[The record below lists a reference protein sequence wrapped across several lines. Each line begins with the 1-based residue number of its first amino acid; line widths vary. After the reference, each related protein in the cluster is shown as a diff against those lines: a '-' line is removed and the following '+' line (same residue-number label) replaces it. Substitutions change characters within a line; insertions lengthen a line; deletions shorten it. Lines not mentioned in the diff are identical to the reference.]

1 MRAARGALPSTRKP
15 LKRLDLNLIKGG
27 SAYIVRQFN
36 FERNKLMTDIIFKL
50 FVKSYR
56 ESEDKNAAFADPA
69 VRRACGSTVAA
80 VGIFTN
86 LLLAA
91 IKFFAGILSGAISI
105 TADAA
110 NNLSDAGSQIVSLIS
125 FKISAKPADRDH
137 PFGHARIEYV
147 ASMIV
152 SFLVLFVGIQLLT
165 DSVDKIFNPTESRY
179 SLLVLIILGISVVAK
194 LGLFLFGRSAAKTL
208 KSDVIRATA
217 TDSLSDA
224 GATLAV
230 LVCAIIS
237 KFTGFDI
244 DGYIG
249 TLVAVVILIA
259 GVKILNDT
267 KNSILGSAPEPEV
280 VENITQI
287 VEEYPEIL
295 GIHDLVVHNYGPG
308 NTIASLHAE
317 VDGKENVFATHDI
330 IDTVE
335 KRLYV
340 EMGVRTTI
348 HMDPIVTDDE
358 RVSALR
364 EEVRAKLKE
373 VDARFGM
380 HDFRFVEGITHSNL
394 IFDVTVPFEVK
405 DSNERIKEQISSKI
419 SEISPNYFTVLTI
432 DRE

>member
-1 MRAARGALPSTRKP
+1 
-15 LKRLDLNLIKGG
+15 
-27 SAYIVRQFN
+27 
-36 FERNKLMTDIIFKL
+36 MTDIIFKL

-56 ESEDKNAAFADPA
+56 ESEDKNTAFADPA

-208 KSDVIRATA
+208 RSDVIRATA

-287 VEEYPEIL
+287 VGEYPEIL

-364 EEVRAKLKE
+364 AEVRAKLKE
-373 VDARFGM
+373 IDERFGM